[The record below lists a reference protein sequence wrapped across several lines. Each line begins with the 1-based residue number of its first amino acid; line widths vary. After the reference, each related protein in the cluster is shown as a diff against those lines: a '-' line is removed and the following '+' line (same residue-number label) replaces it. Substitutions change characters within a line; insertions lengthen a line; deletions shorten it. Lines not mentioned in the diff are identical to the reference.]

1 MPRPSLPLVLPV
13 FPIKKASFWVAKQSF
28 SRRSGAPGSANQ
40 PAGLLGRK
48 SSFRSKSKAIWFKIL
63 IKAAMFISYIRLYF
77 LITVPKEN
85 LGRRRGEGAFPFEAT
100 AFVCTFK

>member
-1 MPRPSLPLVLPV
+1 M
-13 FPIKKASFWVAKQSF
+13 
-28 SRRSGAPGSANQ
+28 NQ

-63 IKAAMFISYIRLYF
+63 IKVAMFISYIRLYF

-85 LGRRRGEGAFPFEAT
+85 LGRQKGGKKLALKPSL
-100 AFVCTFK
+100 VHLNKV